1 MTPLLYLGSSSVDS
15 YYLCIVSPDSLF
27 VLLIPSYILNDC
39 LFTTVNV
46 KKKKKKNCWCLHSI
60 LVFIRHLVLSVHFG
74 GPSFSV
80 CSLFTA
86 PNTHTYG

>member
-46 KKKKKKNCWCLHSI
+46 KKKKKKIVGACTRFW
-60 LVFIRHLVLSVHFG
+60 FLSD
-74 GPSFSV
+74 
-80 CSLFTA
+80 TW
-86 PNTHTYG
+86 Y